1 MSLWHCLL
9 DESRDRDNEAVFSL
23 AVWVSCG
30 WNHYIFSCF
39 GKSICVGVEFRQML
53 FYIPLL
59 GEDDHRLSVF
69 VGDFDVV
76 SLF

>member
-1 MSLWHCLL
+1 MIRHSPCKRL
-9 DESRDRDNEAVFSL
+9 V
-23 AVWVSCG
+23 
-30 WNHYIFSCF
+30 SCF
-39 GKSICVGVEFRQML
+39 GKSICAGVESRQML

-59 GEDDHRLSVF
+59 GEDDHRFSVF